1 MFVPLRDA
9 KKHYKVNFK
18 TIWKWADDGLIKS
31 YTTPGGQR
39 RYEIVVDKAPEIPKI
54 NYCYCRVSSAKQ
66 KDDLE
71 RQVAAMRTEFPD
83 HRVITDVASGIN
95 WQRKGLKTI
104 LESAMQGNCGNV
116 VVAHRD
122 RIARFGFELIEWILR
137 TNGAN
142 LVVQYKDVGASPE
155 TELAEDIIAITTV
168 FACKHYGKRRY
179 SKKTRCDDDQNGP
192 DIPERPGHT
201 GIEEVVRTVSADV

>member
-9 KKHYKVNFK
+9 KKHYKANFK

-31 YTTPGGQR
+31 FTTPGGQR
-39 RYEIVVDKAPEIPKI
+39 RYEIVDETPEITKT
-54 NYCYCRVSSAKQ
+54 NYCYCRVSSTKQ
-66 KDDLE
+66 RDDLE
-71 RQVAAMRTEFPD
+71 RQVAAMRSEFPD

-104 LESAMQGNCGNV
+104 LESAMRGNCGDV

-122 RIARFGFELIEWILR
+122 RIARFGFELIEWVLR

-142 LVVQYKDVGASPE
+142 LVVQHKDVGASPE

-179 SKKTRCDDDQNGP
+179 SKTPRNNDDTESP
-192 DIPERPGHT
+192 DIPERPGRT
-201 GIEEVVRTVSADV
+201 GVEEVVRTVSADV